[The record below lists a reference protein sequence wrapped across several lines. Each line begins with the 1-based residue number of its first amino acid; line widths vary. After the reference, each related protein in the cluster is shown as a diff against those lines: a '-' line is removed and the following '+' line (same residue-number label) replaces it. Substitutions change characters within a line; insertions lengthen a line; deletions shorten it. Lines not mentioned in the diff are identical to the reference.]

1 MYTIKMKT
9 IICYIAAIAF
19 IISGIGLIYLS
30 NQSESLYAAN
40 NDIGIEVPII
50 MYHSILPEPHEK
62 SKFIVTPS
70 GFEEDLIY
78 LKENGYETVVMQDII
93 NYVNGKGSLPEK
105 PIVLSFDDGYYNN
118 CYYVF
123 PLLKKYNAKAVISIV
138 GAYTD
143 MYSEISD
150 KNPTYAHLTWDDI
163 NEMMDSGY
171 VEFQNHSYNLHSL
184 NKGRNGSKKKTGE
197 TPSQYE
203 EFLKSDLEK
212 LQNEFAEHTGYEPK
226 IYTYP
231 FGSVSEA
238 SFNIIKKMGFSGSF
252 CCEGK
257 TNYIKKGDR
266 EGLYMLNRFIRTP
279 QKSVSLILSSKK

>member
-9 IICYIAAIAF
+9 IVCYIAAIAF
-19 IISGIGLIYLS
+19 IISGIGLVYLS
-30 NQSESLYAAN
+30 NRNKTAYTSG
-40 NDIGIEVPII
+40 NDSGIEVPII
-50 MYHSILPEPHEK
+50 MYHSVLPSPHEK
-62 SKFIVTPS
+62 SKFIITPDE
-70 GFEEDLIY
+70 FEKDLIY
-78 LKENGYETVVMQDII
+78 LKENGYKTVFMQDII
-93 NYVNGKGSLPEK
+93 DYVNGKGALPEK
-105 PIVLSFDDGYYNN
+105 PIVLTLDDGYYNN
-118 CYYVF
+118 FYYVF

-150 KNPTYAHLTWDDI
+150 KNPLYAHLSWDDI
-163 NEMMDSGY
+163 NKMKESGY

-212 LQNEFAEHTGYEPK
+212 LQYEFAEHTGYEPT

-238 SFNIIKKMGFSGSF
+238 SFDIIKRMGFAGSF
-252 CCEGK
+252 CCAGK
-257 TNYIKKGDR
+257 TNYIKKGDH
-266 EGLYMLNRFIRTP
+266 EGLFMLNRFIRTP
-279 QKSVSLILSSKK
+279 QKSVSSILTAKK